1 MAARAN
7 YVKIGLFV
15 TIGLVAAA
23 ALAITVGA
31 LTLHRK
37 EVISYFTY
45 FNEAVTGLDVGAP
58 VKARGV
64 NVGQVGDITFAP
76 DRRMVE
82 VRMDMDERTLIHLG
96 LHQDHFVVPAELRA
110 QLASQGLTGS
120 TFVSIDVFDPEKN
133 PPPALTFVAPE
144 RYIPAAT
151 SELKSLEE
159 SVFRAMDGIAS
170 LADSLSRDG
179 FAEKTTRVLARA
191 DDVLAG
197 LEQLLKSVDRQNIP
211 QRAVR
216 TLEELRAAVGKVSKA
231 LDGVDGDAGLIA
243 TTQRSVSSLGD
254 VGLSAAGA
262 ARELD
267 ETLNEIREAASAVHV
282 LAAELER
289 QPNAL
294 LKGRAK
300 RSTP

>member
-37 EVISYFTY
+37 EVTSYFTY

-76 DRRMVE
+76 DRKMVE
-82 VRMDMDERTLIHLG
+82 VRMDMDERTLRHLG

-120 TFVSIDVFDPEKN
+120 AFVSIDVFDPEKN

-170 LADSLSRDG
+170 LAIRCRVTGSPRRRHRFWRAPTTCWPASTSSSR
-179 FAEKTTRVLARA
+179 A
-191 DDVLAG
+191 
-197 LEQLLKSVDRQNIP
+197 SI
-211 QRAVR
+211 VR
-216 TLEELRAAVGKVSKA
+216 TS
-231 LDGVDGDAGLIA
+231 
-243 TTQRSVSSLGD
+243 RSARRGRSRSFVPP
-254 VGLSAAGA
+254 SA
-262 ARELD
+262 R
-267 ETLNEIREAASAVHV
+267 
-282 LAAELER
+282 
-289 QPNAL
+289 
-294 LKGRAK
+294 
-300 RSTP
+300 